1 MDVHNETELLAGLKR
16 KEETLVVKG
25 ELREAVRALLKTKL
39 TDEELMGF
47 ELGSAGTGGI
57 LFELIYWLIGL
68 FGKQPKLQKDMESAI
83 RNYNAKMDEDKNIV
97 LYLRQLDY

>member
-57 LFELIYWLIGL
+57 LSELIYWLIGL

>member
-1 MDVHNETELLAGLKR
+1 VEVQNEAELLAGLER
-16 KEETLVVKG
+16 REETLVVKG
-25 ELREAVRALLKTKL
+25 ELRETVRKLLKTKL

-57 LFELIYWLIGL
+57 LAELIYWISGL
-68 FGKQPKLQKDMESAI
+68 LSKQPKLQKDMESAI
-83 RNYNAKMDEDKNIV
+83 RQYNAKLDDDKNIV